1 MNTYYNSY
9 FRVDMKEVIRNFQ
22 RVKTHIGPKTEIIPV
37 IKGNCYGYGLVP
49 MAKLFEEHC
58 HVKLLANA
66 AMYEAVELRQSGV
79 KCDILVM
86 GGIPQHLL
94 KGAIEYDL
102 QIPLFDKKTAVKI
115 NELGKKAGKTV
126 KAHLK
131 IETGMNRL
139 GVSAGDSLVKFLDF
153 TKNLGNIEIV
163 GAFTHF
169 ATSTADYYDS
179 FAVEQFEKFKKA
191 VAQIKEN
198 KINLQYIHCCN
209 SAATTWY
216 KEAIDFTTH
225 VRSCSSVL
233 GHMAMED
240 GREPI
245 GLIEPVEIGAYI
257 TNVHDIFAGES
268 VGYSR
273 SFVAD
278 APMTV
283 ATLSIGFADGFY
295 PKWMRDQGPVLISGQ
310 KTRFLGCCMDQ
321 SFVDV
326 TGIPCEIGQKAILIG
341 RDGDQQITTWDMEQ
355 FTGNTFEYLFGT
367 IGPRVERIYDTGSSP
382 LDIKTKV

>member
-1 MNTYYNSY
+1 MNRYYNSY
-9 FRVDMKEVIRNFQ
+9 FKVDMDQVVRNFEKVQ
-22 RVKTHIGPKTEIIPV
+22 AHVGTNTDIIPV

-49 MAKLFEEHC
+49 MAKLFEERC

-66 AMYEAVELRQSGV
+66 AMYEAVELRQAGV
-79 KCDILVM
+79 RCGILVM

-94 KGAIEYDL
+94 CGAVEYDL
-102 QIPLFDKKTAVKI
+102 QIPLFEEVTARKVNQLAKDS
-115 NELGKKAGKTV
+115 GKKV
-126 KAHLK
+126 KVHLK

-139 GVSAGDSLVKFLDF
+139 GVRPGKPLYDLLTLVKSLD
-153 TKNLGNIEIV
+153 NLEVV
-163 GAFTHF
+163 GAYTHF
-169 ATSTADYYDS
+169 ATSTADYYDP
-179 FAVEQFEKFKKA
+179 FAVEQFDKFKEA
-191 VAQIKEN
+191 VAQIAAAG
-198 KINLQYIHCCN
+198 ISLQYIHCCN

-216 KEAIDFTTH
+216 REAIDFCTH

-257 TNVHDIFAGES
+257 TNIHDVFPGES

-273 SFVAD
+273 AFKVTE
-278 APMTV
+278 PMTI
-283 ATLSIGFADGFY
+283 ATLSVGFADGFY
-295 PKWMRDQGPVLISGQ
+295 PKWMRGQGPVLISGR

-321 SFVDV
+321 SFADV

-341 RDGDQQITTWDMEQ
+341 RWDEERITTWEMEQ
-355 FTGNTFEYLFGT
+355 FCENTFEYLYGT
-367 IGPRVERIYDTGSSP
+367 IGLRVQRIYCSGQDAKE
-382 LDIKTKV
+382 L

>member
-9 FRVDMKEVIRNFQ
+9 FRVDMNEVVRNYHKVAQ
-22 RVKTHIGPKTEIIPV
+22 HIGEGTEIIPV

-49 MAKLFEEHC
+49 MAKLFEEQC

-66 AMYEAVELRQSGV
+66 AMFEAVELRQAGV

-94 KGAIEYDL
+94 DGAINYDL
-102 QIPLFDKKTAVKI
+102 QIPLFDEKTARTI
-115 NELGKKAGKTV
+115 NSLAKEAGKKV
-126 KAHLK
+126 KVHLK

-139 GVSAGDSLVKFLDF
+139 GVSVGEKLEALLTL
-153 TKNLGNIEIV
+153 TKTLPHVEIV

-169 ATSTADYYDS
+169 ATSTADYYDA
-179 FAVEQFEKFKKA
+179 FAVKQFETFQKA
-191 VAQIKEN
+191 IAQIEESGIKLN
-198 KINLQYIHCCN
+198 YIHCCN
-209 SAATTWY
+209 SAATSWY
-216 KEAIDFTTH
+216 KEAIEFSTH

-245 GLIEPVEIGAYI
+245 GLVEPVEIGAYI
-257 TNVHDIFAGES
+257 TNVHDISPGDS

-273 SFVAD
+273 SFIAEK
-278 APMTV
+278 PMTV

-295 PKWMRDQGPVLISGQ
+295 PKWMRGQGPVLING
-310 KTRFLGCCMDQ
+310 KRARFLGCCMDQ

-341 RDGDQQITTWDMEQ
+341 KDGNEQITTWDMEQ
-355 FTGNTFEYLFGT
+355 FTENTFEYLYGT
-367 IGPRVERIYDTGSSP
+367 IGPRVERIY
-382 LDIKTKV
+382 VY